1 MTSRKRQNM
10 KATAALWL
18 VFGLVPWSMAIG
30 HGRVAT
36 LDEAGLIT
44 TGGLTDNRFYDSCV
58 VE

>member
-1 MTSRKRQNM
+1 M

-18 VFGLVPWSMAIG
+18 VFGLVPWSTAIG